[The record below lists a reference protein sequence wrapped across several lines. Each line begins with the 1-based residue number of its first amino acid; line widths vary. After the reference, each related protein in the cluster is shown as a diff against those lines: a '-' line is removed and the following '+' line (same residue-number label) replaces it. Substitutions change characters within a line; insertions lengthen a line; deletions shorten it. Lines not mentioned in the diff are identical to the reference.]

1 MARKSNTQS
10 LGEAIEEF
18 LANYKHR
25 VKIEEAEIINAWP
38 VVMGFNISQL
48 TTNVYFNNGT
58 LYVQL
63 KSAPL
68 RQELAMQRSRIV
80 KLINEHLGGDHVKE
94 VVLR

>member
-10 LGEAIEEF
+10 LGEAIDEF
-18 LANYKHR
+18 LASYKHR
-25 VKIEEAEIINAWP
+25 VKIQEAEITGAWP
-38 VVMGFNISQL
+38 IVMGFNISKL
-48 TTNVYFNNGT
+48 TTNVYFTNGI

-68 RQELAMQRSRIV
+68 RQELAMQRTRIL
-80 KLINEHLGGDHVKE
+80 KLINEYLGGEYVKE